1 MLENRKIKTTM
12 RKKKWTPKPLVAITI
27 KENSQDHYGRRTHG
41 NIGIG
46 QRFNLNAMM
55 KPQVLAGKPYLK
67 M

>member
-1 MLENRKIKTTM
+1 MKT
-12 RKKKWTPKPLVAITI
+12 KKWTPKPLVAITI

-55 KPQVLAGKPYLK
+55 KPQVLAGNPTIFAMLK
-67 M
+67 LF